1 MRGRV
6 PLPWALT
13 VENAASLVHSFSLLV
28 DSAQLGFN
36 SKQRK
41 KKVRKKKLHSIN
53 IETDPT
59 CFSDHTEDFWMGNVV
74 GLGGTPRSQWEARKD
89 PLQEPSG
96 GTWPYGYLD
105 FGLIASRSVME

>member
-6 PLPWALT
+6 PLPRALT

-36 SKQRK
+36 SKQEK
-41 KKVRKKKLHSIN
+41 KLRKKKLHSMN

-59 CFSDHTEDFWMGNVV
+59 SFSDHTEDFWMGNVV
-74 GLGGTPRSQWEARKD
+74 GLGGT
-89 PLQEPSG
+89 
-96 GTWPYGYLD
+96 
-105 FGLIASRSVME
+105 SRS